1 MDFESACSI
10 LDAMSSIIHS
20 PRWDAE
26 INSFLEEN
34 SLLFNNEEE
43 NSHQHFQLHVDYIA
57 IVNECLRERLAE
69 SGICEKEFLAACSFF
84 QTVQDQKKNDA
95 RTNILDSLLAMGDY
109 QAFKLLMLET
119 NAKLEIEALQ
129 ALSSYDE
136 MISIADI
143 KEQKNVNKQTMQL
156 IFEEGGETKTSHSD
170 LGVDMM
176 GSMAINNT
184 LEDVEE
190 DTTVLTHY
198 HDSGDTISKAEKKCT
213 KRIDSSSCQILGDFS
228 GSDMGVNVE
237 AMATNNAL
245 EDEKSDATV
254 LTHYHDSGDTISKA
268 EKNCTKRIDSSSCQI
283 LGDFSGS
290 DMGVDVES
298 MTTNNTHE
306 DVEEDRTHALA
317 HFHDSDYS
325 SQGLKMKSC
334 QNKIVKLNTLRPSHG
349 FDSTGSSSPKHQ
361 VRIVGKENKSIGWL
375 FSITLVY
382 TQFFHAFAAS
392 LLNA

>member
-10 LDAMSSIIHS
+10 LDAISSIIHS

-57 IVNECLRERLAE
+57 IVNECLRERLTE
-69 SGICEKEFLAACSFF
+69 SGICEEDFLRACSLF
-84 QTVQDQKKNDA
+84 QTVQDQKNNDA

-129 ALSSYDE
+129 ALSGCNE
-136 MISIADI
+136 IISIADI
-143 KEQKNVNKQTMQL
+143 KEQKNVNIKTMQL

-176 GSMAINNT
+176 GSMATNIAR
-184 LEDVEE
+184 EDEEE
-190 DTTVLTHY
+190 DTTALAHY
-198 HDSGDTISKAEKKCT
+198 HDSGDTNFQPERTCT
-213 KRIDSSSCQILGDFS
+213 NRMDPSTCQILGDFS
-228 GSDMGVNVE
+228 GSD
-237 AMATNNAL
+237 L
-245 EDEKSDATV
+245 
-254 LTHYHDSGDTISKA
+254 
-268 EKNCTKRIDSSSCQI
+268 
-283 LGDFSGS
+283 
-290 DMGVDVES
+290 GVDKES
-298 MTTNNTHE
+298 MAKNNTHE
-306 DVEEDRTHALA
+306 DVEEDTTPALA
-317 HFHDSDYS
+317 HYHDSDYS

-334 QNKIVKLNTLRPSHG
+334 QNKIVKLNTLSPPQG

-361 VRIVGKENKSIGWL
+361 VRIVGKENKLIGWL
-375 FSITLVY
+375 FSIALVHI
-382 TQFFHAFAAS
+382 QFFHAFAAS